1 MQIPGLHFLRRQL
14 FTRLGRNLAALL
26 GLFQALIAHWLWSAA
41 LAQPSGGVAV
51 WLGAA
56 LALAVANG
64 ATVPVLQ
71 RARRGEGRARRLAG
85 FYMET
90 GVAGRGGGPPALA

>member
-1 MQIPGLHFLRRQL
+1 MQIPGLLFLRRQL
-14 FTRLGRNLAALL
+14 FTRLVRNLAALL

-41 LAQPSGGVAV
+41 LAQPSGGVAL

-56 LALAVANG
+56 LALAVANS

-71 RARRGEGRARRLAG
+71 RARRGEGRARRLAR

-90 GVAGRGGGPPALA
+90 GVATMIVGL